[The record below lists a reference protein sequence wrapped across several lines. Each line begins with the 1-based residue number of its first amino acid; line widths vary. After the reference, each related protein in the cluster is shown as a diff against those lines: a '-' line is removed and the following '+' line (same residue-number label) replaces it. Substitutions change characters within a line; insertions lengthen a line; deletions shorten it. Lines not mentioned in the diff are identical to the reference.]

1 MTARHPKMPTSRAPR
16 IAAIV
21 AALLVTGAL
30 FVGVASLS
38 GLDSSD
44 GHVQNAKTVV
54 AQSEAKVVR

>member
-1 MTARHPKMPTSRAPR
+1 MPTSRAPR

-21 AALLVTGAL
+21 AALLVTAAL

-44 GHVQNAKTVV
+44 GHAQNAKTVV